1 MIVCYFVNLRRMR
14 YMFTILTMHKRVF
27 ESFTVQHL
35 CSFEQSIDS
44 SCNLSIPLK
53 TWTISFS
60 LLTSTLFF
68 KCDIFFD
75 ALMLESDIHS
85 CHLRLWEAISFD
97 NFSCHHRSFCHCC
110 YSLFFSTQYP
120 AKSCGRTKKA
130 PLQMSESVLNKFL
143 PCMYASEMVHKIND
157 MDSKSLWSINKSTNL
172 WMSFLHHVHGKL
184 WYCNSASILF
194 KKR

>member
-1 MIVCYFVNLRRMR
+1 MTFEVVLLFFAKGFSNLLR
-14 YMFTILTMHKRVF
+14 FSIFAILNI
-27 ESFTVQHL
+27 L
-35 CSFEQSIDS
+35 DS

-53 TWTISFS
+53 TSTISFS
-60 LLTSTLFF
+60 LLTSTVFF

-85 CHLRLWEAISFD
+85 CYLRLWEAISFD

-130 PLQMSESVLNKFL
+130 PLQISESVLNKFL
-143 PCMYASEMVHKIND
+143 PCMYASELVHKIND
-157 MDSKSLWSINKSTNL
+157 MFSKSLWSINKSTNL
-172 WMSFLHHVHGKL
+172 WISFLHHVHSNDTAIVQVYYLKKGK
-184 WYCNSASILF
+184 F
-194 KKR
+194 K